1 MRGLLPLVHV
11 LFLLC
16 IPFSACGEEKTHPY
30 WSIQFA
36 VASEGEGEKISIPKE
51 IESARAALEK
61 LSRQSKFRV
70 FNMVKDATL
79 PVSATGLHQV
89 DFNPDLAFSFRLE
102 EKGEKKSLLVTW
114 LKREQ
119 GKKEAPLTQVGGKV
133 RRPFSP
139 GQSLV
144 VLGPPVKEGV
154 AMAVLRLVRGEE

>member
-1 MRGLLPLVHV
+1 MRQVSILILALCLLFISFP
-11 LFLLC
+11 
-16 IPFSACGEEKTHPY
+16 SSGEEMASSH
-30 WSIQFA
+30 WSVCFA
-36 VASEGEGEKISIPKE
+36 VASEGAGKDLVIPKE

-61 LSRQSKFRV
+61 FSKQSKFRV
-70 FNMVKDATL
+70 FNLVKDATL

-89 DFNPDLAFSFRLE
+89 DFNPELAFSFRLE
-102 EKGEKKSLLVTW
+102 GKGDKKSLLVTW